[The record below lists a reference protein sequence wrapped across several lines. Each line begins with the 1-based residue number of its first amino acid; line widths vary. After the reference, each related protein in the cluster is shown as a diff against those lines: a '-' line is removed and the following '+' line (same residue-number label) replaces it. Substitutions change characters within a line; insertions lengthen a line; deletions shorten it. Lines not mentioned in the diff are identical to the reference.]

1 MVQETT
7 IINNKALLPLRG
19 FLYGP
24 LNVAG
29 QFFAVTISRLIC
41 QPNLT
46 FEASSTFRGQ
56 LLSLANKID
65 NNEEKIEENSDKVNQ
80 NEDDIETNQ
89 NNIVTHQNNIVT
101 HQNNILTNQN
111 NVNKINLKIADHKSI
126 LNKNEAKIDEHSG
139 KVSQITAYIL
149 KNRVKIGKANVNIAD
164 NKNKIRKNTE
174 EIKLRDLGIFAKCQ
188 NKWCLQKGLQKPQ
201 HTKCESITNDGMT
214 CNNPKIWNNYWW
226 STKKIH

>member
-1 MVQETT
+1 MIVLFFQFYGEDHFHLIAQDGGNHTLNERHNCDDKSPSMVQETT

-80 NEDDIETNQ
+80 NEDDIETNHD
-89 NNIVTHQNNIVT
+89 NIDQI
-101 HQNNILTNQN
+101 
-111 NVNKINLKIADHKSI
+111 NVKIADHKVELS
-126 LNKNEAKIDEHSG
+126 
-139 KVSQITAYIL
+139 
-149 KNRVKIGKANVNIAD
+149 
-164 NKNKIRKNTE
+164 
-174 EIKLRDLGIFAKCQ
+174 
-188 NKWCLQKGLQKPQ
+188 
-201 HTKCESITNDGMT
+201 
-214 CNNPKIWNNYWW
+214 
-226 STKKIH
+226 